1 MRLTIE
7 LRPRDGY
14 AIETIRRG
22 TAVYTV
28 IAGESDRA
36 VLYGAFAYLRTLALG
51 HLSADLNERS
61 APAAPVRWLNHWENV
76 DGTIERGYGG
86 RSIFWEGGRIR
97 DDLSLVDDYGRLL
110 ASLGINGLSINNVNA
125 NPVFLTLE
133 FLPRSRRSPMSCGP
147 GACRSCWR
155 SDFASPQK
163 VGKRDT
169 YDPLDPGGRRLVEER
184 HRQHLPAACRIWR
197 GSC

>member
-1 MRLTIE
+1 M
-7 LRPRDGY
+7 
-14 AIETIRRG
+14 
-22 TAVYTV
+22 YTV

-36 VLYGAFAYLRTLALG
+36 VLYGAFGYLRTLALG
-51 HLSADLNERS
+51 NLSADLNERS

-125 NPVFLTLE
+125 NPAFLTLE
-133 FLPRSRRSPMSCGP
+133 FLPDHADRRCPAALGRPGRAGGGFREPAEGRQARDLRPPRSR
-147 GACRSCWR
+147 
-155 SDFASPQK
+155 
-163 VGKRDT
+163 
-169 YDPLDPGGRRLVEER
+169 GRRLVEER
-184 HRQHLPAACRIWR
+184 HRQHLPAGA
-197 GSC
+197 GSGGVVLKADSEGRSGLGLQAHARRCTT